1 MGNASKPIFDKAAAE
16 DFLDFQRM
24 NIRLNELTHE
34 FEVSGLPEEY
44 KADELNC
51 FFTLAYDTVR
61 QTCSTT
67 RAHSDDLF
75 KLIGTSRSYNPIQE
89 KLLSVVPDGKDRF
102 ADLLDIL
109 GIPADDVLSRALI
122 HKWCLQCVALL
133 YNGEAHP
140 CSADGLLVLVG
151 GQGIG
156 KTSIVAQLGGG
167 SRYCKL
173 GLSVDPRNK
182 DSLIA
187 ATTCWIGEIAEL
199 ESTLRG
205 DLQML
210 KAFLTADFDEVRRPY
225 DRYSTRVPR
234 RTSYIGTVNSTDFLI
249 DETGNRRFWTIPLT
263 KIDLERLRKFDAW
276 QLWKQVE
283 MEFSG
288 YVLQHT
294 SDSCF
299 RLTAEEQ
306 RLLAERNSCHEK
318 QLPAEQELRDI
329 LGAFSDNPNY
339 RLVWTTV
346 TEFKECFAEL
356 KPYSSAKLSKALDKL
371 GISAERRR
379 INGAVVRARQL
390 PLPKCVAT
398 NWQKSENV
406 NSVYSL

>member
-1 MGNASKPIFDKAAAE
+1 MANSPKPIFDKAAAE

-24 NIRLNELTHE
+24 NIRLNELTRE

-44 KADELNC
+44 KADKLNC

-67 RAHSDDLF
+67 RAHADDLF
-75 KLIGTSRSYNPIQE
+75 MLIGTSRSYNPIQE
-89 KLLSVVPDGKDRF
+89 KLLSVVPDKKDHLSELF
-102 ADLLDIL
+102 EIL
-109 GIPADDVLSRALI
+109 NLPADDVLSRRLI
-122 HKWCLQCVALL
+122 HKWCLQAIALL
-133 YNGEAHP
+133 YNSETHP

-167 SRYCKL
+167 SRFCKT
-173 GLSVDPRNK
+173 GLSVDPRSK
-182 DSLIA
+182 DSLISA
-187 ATTCWIGEIAEL
+187 ISCWIGELAEL

-205 DLQML
+205 DLQLL
-210 KAFLTADFDEVRRPY
+210 KAFITADSDEIRHPY
-225 DRYSTRVPR
+225 DRFAVRTPR
-234 RTSYIGTVNSTDFLI
+234 HSSYIGTVNSADFLI
-249 DETGNRRFWTIPLT
+249 DTTGNRRFWTVPL
-263 KIDLERLRKFDAW
+263 KSVDLERLKKFDAW

-283 MEFSG
+283 IEFSE

-318 QLPAEQELRDI
+318 ALPGEQEVRDI
-329 LGAFSDNPNY
+329 LGAFSDNLNY
-339 RLVWTTV
+339 RLVWTTI
-346 TEFKECFAEL
+346 TEFKECFSEL
-356 KPYSSAKLSKALDKL
+356 KPYSSAKIAKVLDKMK
-371 GISAERRR
+371 ITAERRR

-390 PLPKCVAT
+390 PLPKCVAA

-406 NSVYSL
+406 NDVYSL